1 MNLKI
6 KMALTVAAVVFSVSA
21 LKAQIMTPVKWAYG
35 AKKESGG
42 MLTVFFKATIDDGW
56 HIYSVN
62 QKPGGPQKT
71 VFTFKKSP
79 DYLVIGRPT
88 EPKPESKFEEAF
100 GIKVYFFNTEVTFQ
114 QKLKLK
120 KGETTVKGKLTYM
133 ACTNNQC
140 LPPEDLAFEIP
151 VK

>member
-1 MNLKI
+1 MKKAMILG
-6 KMALTVAAVVFSVSA
+6 LLLLSVSA

-35 AKKESGG
+35 AKKGPAG
-42 MLTVFFKATIDDGW
+42 TLTVFFKATIDDGW

-71 VFTFKKSP
+71 VFKFTKSP
-79 DYLVIGRPT
+79 DYLVLGKPVEPRPD
-88 EPKPESKFEEAF
+88 SKFEEAF
-100 GIKVYFFNTEVTFQ
+100 GIKVFYFSKAVTFQ

-120 KGETTVKGKLTYM
+120 KGETTVRGTLTYM
-133 ACTNNQC
+133 ACTDKQC
-140 LPPEDLAFEIP
+140 LAPEELAFEIP